1 MEDGLLALT
10 LDAVG
15 PTADRQGC
23 NDHRIPREH
32 WKGECSLQTVHQDG
46 PEGRIHG

>member
-23 NDHRIPREH
+23 KDHGIAREP
-32 WKGECSLQTVHQDG
+32 WRGKSCVQPVCQDG
-46 PEGRIHG
+46 SEGRIHG